1 MAPALAAGGALVLFA
16 APWVIPL
23 VGPLV
28 TFFSPMPLGLLY
40 QTKGPKAGRL
50 GILLAALGAFLLIQ
64 FSDPLGGGYYLL
76 YFFAMAMVMGEAIC
90 LRLPEDWTVGGSA
103 GAAVVAVGFLLMIG
117 AMLSGQGPWQIWQA
131 QWNLE
136 LQMVQG
142 LYQDAGLDEA
152 SMKQLGLALEQFGRL
167 VFHLAPGIL
176 ASASLL
182 VAWLNFLLIRR
193 LGRRALAG
201 IKVGD
206 LTMFRSPE
214 KMVWPLIASAGV
226 MVFTDGWLFWT
237 GANLI
242 LVLGVVYFFQGMA
255 VVAFWLKKKNAPP
268 LLKIAIYVLVA
279 VEFFLAILLAAV
291 GLFDMWFNLRRLGK
305 EPTA

>member
-1 MAPALAAGGALVLFA
+1 MAPALAAGGAVVLFA
-16 APWVIPL
+16 APWVIPF
-23 VGPLV
+23 VGPLA
-28 TFFSPMPLGLLY
+28 TFFAPLPLGLLY
-40 QTKGPKAGRL
+40 QLKGPKAGRL
-50 GILLAALGAFLLIQ
+50 GLLLAALGAFILTQ
-64 FSDPLGGGYYLL
+64 FSAPLGGGYYLL
-76 YFFAMAMVMGEAIC
+76 YFFAMALVMGEAIC
-90 LRLPEDWTVGGSA
+90 LGFPEDWTVGGSA
-103 GAAVVAVGFLLMIG
+103 GASVVAVGILLMIG
-117 AMLSGQGPWQIWQA
+117 AMISDQGPWQIWQT
-131 QWNLE
+131 QWSFE
-136 LQMVQG
+136 LQMVKA

-152 SMKQLGLALEQFGRL
+152 SMKQLSLALEQFGKL
-167 VFHLAPGIL
+167 IFHLAPGIL

-182 VAWLNFLLIRR
+182 VAWMNFLLIRR

-201 IKVGD
+201 MKVGD
-206 LTMFRSPE
+206 LTLYRSPE
-214 KMVWPLIASAGV
+214 KLVWPLIVSAGL
-226 MVFTDGWLFWT
+226 MVFTDGWLFWA

-268 LLKIAIYVLVA
+268 LLKTAIYVLVA